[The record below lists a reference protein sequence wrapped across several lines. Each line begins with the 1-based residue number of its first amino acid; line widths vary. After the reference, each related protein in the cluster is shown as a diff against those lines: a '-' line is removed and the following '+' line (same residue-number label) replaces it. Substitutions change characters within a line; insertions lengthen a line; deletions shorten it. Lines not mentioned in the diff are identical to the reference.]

1 MSLRKRLR
9 AKIHGHLHQD
19 NKKDIKPLPGLDDQF
34 YDVSSEGLGAM
45 DDSEDSDTASAKK
58 TVGGKVGAKSCFSS
72 VRERQAYEDH
82 LTQIQDQLVSAM
94 IENQSLAPGQRESQE
109 LPIGQKRSR
118 IDRVWEWVINTL
130 YNTAEDFSELTRP
143 VVEQPKPVQPLTMKT
158 LKENVRRFKVAAKPY
173 MDTVK
178 GIQTLMLWKSR
189 SYTFLV
195 LCLLLYVC
203 WRGWLLPLLFF
214 LGVFRMIIN
223 YFQNRGFNINFAYF
237 PVTEDE
243 KNGLGAVADGLEK
256 MKNLFT
262 WRHHEGARKLLSML
276 IMGFVMT
283 MFLPSTILWRVVGVG
298 MVVKLFIVNKVYNMY
313 PRIQRRY
320 DSNLRLWEQLPT
332 NRQYDRQ
339 LTREEMDKYIVVHSE
354 SRCEEETSV
363 LSDDSDGTSSSSEDS
378 DDEQFRELFSLP
390 VSESPIKGWSHG
402 RRTVLVGKERW
413 IVTLL
418 SKKMGKLY
426 MTKSFL
432 CFAREKSPSVRN
444 IVIPLRDIVSV
455 DKIKINQ
462 RLPGRGMTIQVV
474 MRTDGKDNVLHFGGI
489 IGRDEVVKA
498 IEQGMV
504 AAKLNKRTSDGF
516 SRRSM
521 SAGSS
526 TSSQNLIQNFTFGA
540 YYEDSE

>member
-1 MSLRKRLR
+1 MIKQLETLKKRNKELEKILKLRDSVTWRGMPDRSAVSPEVRLR
-9 AKIHGHLHQD
+9 RQV
-19 NKKDIKPLPGLDDQF
+19 P
-34 YDVSSEGLGAM
+34 
-45 DDSEDSDTASAKK
+45 DT
-58 TVGGKVGAKSCFSS
+58 T
-72 VRERQAYEDH
+72 
-82 LTQIQDQLVSAM
+82 TQKGQQELR
-94 IENQSLAPGQRESQE
+94 NNNNAPGQRESQE

-243 KNGLGAVADGLEK
+243 KVEDTLGMSEKFNLVIEVATKVQNGLGAVADGLEK